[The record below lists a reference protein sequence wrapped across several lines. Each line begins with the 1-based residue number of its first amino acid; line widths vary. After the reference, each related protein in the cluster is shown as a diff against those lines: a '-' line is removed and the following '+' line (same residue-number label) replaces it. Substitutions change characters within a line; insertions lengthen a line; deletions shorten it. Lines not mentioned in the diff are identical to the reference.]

1 MFLFYYP
8 VLKNRDRLITA
19 TENYSYLSAPLPAIL
34 VTSVEEKARSI
45 FFKWTDSKTPTKGAP
60 REYVIRYKQITY
72 MYKFTRGFLMISQ
85 VKENIDLT
93 WITLFEVKAP
103 PYFNV
108 SQVNPFFHNTE
119 RSPKYTFKFL
129 RCEHCKV
136 FKVCLV
142 IFQLLKE
149 SVKKNSNKISSWYH

>member
-8 VLKNRDRLITA
+8 VVKNRDRLITA
-19 TENYSYLSAPLPAIL
+19 TENYSYLSVPLPAIL

-108 SQVNPFFHNTE
+108 SQVNPFFQNAE
-119 RSPKYTFKFL
+119 RSPN
-129 RCEHCKV
+129 
-136 FKVCLV
+136 
-142 IFQLLKE
+142 ILL
-149 SVKKNSNKISSWYH
+149 NSCGVNM